1 MTMDARLKVILGTN
15 AGKEIRLLG
24 PKFLIGRAEDCH
36 LRPKSDLISRHHCV
50 LLLEEQG
57 LTVRDLG
64 SRNGTLVN
72 GQRVS
77 GECEL
82 KTGDNLEVGPLKFEV
97 SVSTFSAPAKRPKVN
112 SIKEAAAR
120 TAEGN
125 PSGEPDIN
133 DWLQGAADDAT
144 IGAGSAG
151 VDTETRELAHEDAL
165 ETEEFGS
172 GNTLVGMPGKP
183 APSRQYEPDEPSSAE
198 PTSAERD
205 TQAANN
211 RAGNADTAATN
222 KSAPHRPGKL
232 PPMPPKTGDT
242 RQAAADVLRKYF
254 RRK

>member
-1 MTMDARLKVILGTN
+1 MDARLKVILGTN

-97 SVSTFSAPAKRPKVN
+97 SVSTLSAPTKRPKVN

-125 PSGEPDIN
+125 PSSGEPDIN

-144 IGAGSAG
+144 VGADSAG
-151 VDTETRELAHEDAL
+151 VDTETRELSQEDAL

-172 GNTLVGMPGKP
+172 GNTMIGMPGKP
-183 APSRQYEPDEPSSAE
+183 SPNRQYEPDEPSSPE
-198 PTSAERD
+198 PTSAQRD
-205 TQAANN
+205 TQATA
-211 RAGNADTAATN
+211 ANADTAATN

-232 PPMPPKTGDT
+232 PHMPPKTGDT

>member
-1 MTMDARLKVILGTN
+1 MDARLKVILGTN
-15 AGKEIRLLG
+15 AGKELRLLG

-97 SVSTFSAPAKRPKVN
+97 SVSTLSAPTKRPKVN
-112 SIKEAAAR
+112 SIKEAAAS
-120 TAEGN
+120 TPECN
-125 PSGEPDIN
+125 PSSGEPDLN

-144 IGAGSAG
+144 VAADSAG
-151 VDTETRELAHEDAL
+151 VDTETRELSHEDAL

-172 GNTLVGMPGKP
+172 GNTMIGVPGKP
-183 APSRQYEPDEPSSAE
+183 ALSRQYEPDEPSSPE

-205 TQAANN
+205 TQATAANT
-211 RAGNADTAATN
+211 DTAATN

-232 PPMPPKTGDT
+232 PHMPPKTGDT

>member
-1 MTMDARLKVILGTN
+1 MDARLKVILGTN
-15 AGKEIRLLG
+15 AGREIRLLG

-72 GQRVS
+72 GERVS
-77 GECEL
+77 GEREL
-82 KTGDNLEVGPLKFEV
+82 IAGDKLEVGPLSFEV
-97 SVSTFSAPAKRPKVN
+97 SISTLSAPAKRSKIT

-120 TAEGN
+120 TAEGP

-133 DWLQGAADDAT
+133 DWLQGAAADDAT
-144 IGAGSAG
+144 IGAQAG
-151 VDTETRELAHEDAL
+151 VDTETRELSHEDAL

-172 GNTLVGMPGKP
+172 GNTMIGRSGKAAANRDAEANEPLNSDDDEVQAESESNHGTTPSPKP
-183 APSRQYEPDEPSSAE
+183 AAR
-198 PTSAERD
+198 
-205 TQAANN
+205 
-211 RAGNADTAATN
+211 
-222 KSAPHRPGKL
+222 HGKL
-232 PPMPPKTGDT
+232 PPVPPKTGDT

>member
-1 MTMDARLKVILGTN
+1 MDARLKVILGTN

-97 SVSTFSAPAKRPKVN
+97 SVSTLSVPAKRPKVN

-125 PSGEPDIN
+125 HSGEPDIN

-144 IGAGSAG
+144 IGADSAG

-172 GNTLVGMPGKP
+172 GNTMIGRPGK
-183 APSRQYEPDEPSSAE
+183 ATVSRNDEPHE
-198 PTSAERD
+198 PAQSEHD
-205 TQAANN
+205 TQADTDSGTN
-211 RAGNADTAATN
+211 AGHAATN

-232 PPMPPKTGDT
+232 PHMPPKTGDT